1 MTAQEMMVRSEIRQI
16 LNEAGINRETIK
28 QMVKDTITDVVKAQ
42 VNQVLMERKEKDLK
56 EVVIDYLNSKLWDII
71 HRTTD
76 EVVKQKMRWLDFSV
90 KVDVTDK
97 SKKEADE

>member
-1 MTAQEMMVRSEIRQI
+1 
-16 LNEAGINRETIK
+16 
-28 QMVKDTITDVVKAQ
+28 MVKDTITDVVKAQ

-56 EVVIDYLNSKLWDII
+56 EVVTDYLNSKLWDIV

>member
-56 EVVIDYLNSKLWDII
+56 EVVIDYLDSNMWGII
-71 HRTTD
+71 RKVTD

-97 SKKEADE
+97 SKKEVE